1 MTDWNAELFTKLYS
15 KMALALGV
23 TPTKDTELTELLG
36 GPRPPRYRS
45 VAPVPEAAAAAND
58 APQFLLAI
66 LNPGQY
72 IPATLDPNKVDDRY
86 ALSVLFDAVPQFS
99 WVYRPAATTLSNTYT
114 TVLDGKDTPNV
125 SLTPEQQKTLD
136 AALKT
141 VTDYEPLYEKYQGAY
156 WVVLDEYDAA
166 NATWVNGG
174 PPIPRSLKL
183 KLQAALDKWD
193 RDGHRAAVD
202 KATAD
207 ITKLEGLSPD
217 AFWRKLQE
225 RFDSGTETTEMSSKF
240 QNIGLAPPYR
250 TWFADAGWT
259 TFTFDQKDMDNQSQ
273 SSAIGVSGHLDG
285 EYGIFKISGDGS
297 YEKDSSYTKMNQTE
311 LSFSCKLFRIAL
323 DRGWMNPL
331 VFSSRAWRWSVQS
344 VAFGTQLSTGGDIFN
359 NVPPTGPFTVIPTAA
374 ILSKEL
380 HVKGTFDN
388 TIVEEMNSKIAANAS
403 VGIGPFTIAGR
414 FNMQDHN
421 GSEKGTI
428 ASNGISA
435 PDVQLV
441 AFICEVLPRTPNP
454 DPALNW
460 KTQ

>member
-1 MTDWNAELFTKLYS
+1 MADWNAELFTKLYS

-23 TPTKDTELTELLG
+23 TPTKDPELDQLLG

-45 VAPVPEAAAAAND
+45 VAPVPAAASKD

-72 IPATLDPNKVDDRY
+72 IPATLDPNKMDDRY

-99 WVYRPAATTLSNTYT
+99 WVYRPAATTISNAYS
-114 TVLDGKDTPNV
+114 TVLDGKDTPDV
-125 SLTPEQQKTLD
+125 SLTPEQQKILD
-136 AALKT
+136 KALQT
-141 VTDYEPLYEKYQGAY
+141 VTDYEALYEKYQEAY
-156 WVVLDEYDAA
+156 WVVLDQYDEA
-166 NATWVNGG
+166 NATFHNGG
-174 PPIPRSLKL
+174 PPVPNSLKL
-183 KLQAALDKWD
+183 RLKAAMDKWL
-193 RDGHRAAVD
+193 REGHKEAVD
-202 KATAD
+202 SATTD
-207 ITKLEGLSPD
+207 IAKYEGLNPD

-225 RFDSGTETTEMSSKF
+225 RYDSGTEVTTMSSKF

-250 TWFADAGWT
+250 TWFGDAGWT
-259 TFTFDQKDMDNQSQ
+259 SFAFDQKDMDNQTQSQ
-273 SSAIGVSGHLDG
+273 AIGVSGRLDG
-285 EYGIFKISGDGS
+285 EYGIFRISGDGS
-297 YEKDSSYTKMNQTE
+297 YEKDSSFVKMDQTE
-311 LSFSCKLFRIAL
+311 LAFSCKLFRIAL

-344 VAFGTQLSTGGDIFN
+344 IAFGTQLSTGGDIFN
-359 NVPPTGPFTVIPTAA
+359 DVPPTGPFTAIPTAA
-374 ILSKEL
+374 ILSKDL
-380 HVKGTFDN
+380 QIKGTFNN
-388 TIVEEMNSKIAANAS
+388 TIVEQMNSKIAANAS

-414 FNMQDHN
+414 FNMQDHS

-441 AFICEVLPRTPNP
+441 AFICEVLPKTPNP

-460 KTQ
+460 NN